1 MFQTFRTKSSRQVLT
16 VMTGT
21 TLAQVVSVVIS
32 PLLGRLYTPVDF
44 GLYALFMSLVL
55 ILMVGASGKYEM
67 AILLPEADA
76 DAFNILCLGL
86 LVAAGF
92 CSIALILAVALNPVW
107 TRLLHQEG
115 FGPWMALAP
124 VTVWVSNATLCLSNW
139 AVRTQHYSDVARVRI
154 CVALASALVS
164 VGLGLQTVTTGGM
177 IIAYIVGQ
185 VLGLGMM
192 LWLLRKHWFRLAGS
206 VSRNSMMTMALR
218 YKRFPQFS
226 ILSNI
231 SETIASQMPVL
242 LMTSYFGSAVVGFFS
257 LGQRV
262 VRMPMSLI
270 SSAIGDVFRQKAS
283 AAYVRDGQCADLFR
297 RTARMLFLFSIVP
310 FILLYVFAP
319 SIISFIFGSQW
330 KTAGDYLQIMTLMC
344 FLQFTSSPLSA
355 MFIIA
360 EKQSM
365 DLVIQISLVV
375 LTSAAIWF
383 GHFTHGS
390 PGAAILL
397 FSLVYCFKYVIEF
410 SFSRRFS
417 QGPKNIPKSV
427 PLPAL

>member
-1 MFQTFRTKSSRQVLT
+1 
-16 VMTGT
+16 MTGT
-21 TLAQVVSVVIS
+21 TLAQVVTVAIS
-32 PLLGRLYTPVDF
+32 PLLGRLYTPIDF

-55 ILMVGASGKYEM
+55 ILMVAASGKYEM
-67 AILLPEADA
+67 AILLPETDE

-92 CSIALILAVALNPVW
+92 CSIALILAVALNPLW
-107 TRLLHQEG
+107 KKLLQQEG
-115 FGPWMALAP
+115 FGLWLALVP
-124 VTVWVSNATLCLSNW
+124 LTVWITSATLCLSNW
-139 AVRTQHYSDVARVRI
+139 AVRTQHFSDVARTRI
-154 CVALASALVS
+154 CVALASAFVS
-164 VGLGLQTVTTGGM
+164 VVLGWHAGTPGGM
-177 IIAYIVGQ
+177 IIAYIIGQ
-185 VLGLGMM
+185 ALGLGMM
-192 LWLLRKHWFRLAGS
+192 LWLLREHWSRLLGS
-206 VSRNSMMTMALR
+206 VSRNSMMTMARR

-231 SETIASQMPVL
+231 SETIAGQLPVL
-242 LMTSYFGSAVVGFFS
+242 LMTSYFGPAVVGFFS

-283 AAYVRDGQCADLFR
+283 AAYIRHGECAALFR

-310 FILLYVFAP
+310 FILLYLFAP
-319 SIISFIFGSQW
+319 SIISFVFGSQW
-330 KTAGDYLQIMTLMC
+330 KTAGDYLQIITLMC

-360 EKQSM
+360 EKQSL

-383 GHFTHGS
+383 GHFSYGS
-390 PGAAILL
+390 PAAAILL
-397 FSLVYCFKYVIEF
+397 FSLVYCLKYVIEF
-410 SFSRRFS
+410 SLSRRFS

-427 PLPAL
+427 PIPAL